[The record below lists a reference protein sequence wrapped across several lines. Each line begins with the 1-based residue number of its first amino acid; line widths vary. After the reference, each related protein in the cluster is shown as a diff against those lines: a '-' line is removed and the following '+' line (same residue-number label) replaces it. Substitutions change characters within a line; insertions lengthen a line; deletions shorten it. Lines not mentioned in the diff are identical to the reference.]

1 MTVSRHCTCRNGWRA
16 APLLGR
22 AHLAGLWG
30 NAAKYRVGSGKKAWR
45 GDFRALR
52 NASGAMGHGQD
63 MKLFD
68 RKEVCQRFLTRNHGR
83 DSTDDIAG
91 IGHLW
96 RGRAII
102 AIGHHLFHGSMR
114 HAGPCDRHC
123 RGGSRYM
130 CHARDRG
137 AQQTQC
143 HEDMEQLVHK
153 PKTIANR
160 WARP

>member
-16 APLLGR
+16 APSRRR
-22 AHLAGLWG
+22 AHLAGLLG
-30 NAAKYRVGSGKKAWR
+30 NADTDRVGSGNKARR

-52 NASGAMGHGQD
+52 NASSAMGHGQD
-63 MKLFD
+63 MKLLD
-68 RKEVCQRFLTRNHGR
+68 RKEVCQRFLARNHGR
-83 DSTDDIAG
+83 NSADDIAG

-96 RGRAII
+96 RRRAII
-102 AIGHHLFHGSMR
+102 AISHHLFHGSMR
-114 HAGPCDRHC
+114 HAGPSHRHC
-123 RGGSRYM
+123 RGGGRYM

-153 PKTIANR
+153 PKTIAIR
-160 WARP
+160 LARP